1 MIFRLLAL
9 LALPVAAWYA
19 VGSLSRRFSLNAR
32 QRRILF
38 VIAAALLTVGALV
51 VLGRLPAHFVLAPLG
66 AAGAFLLRFLPALL
80 RLLPFWQLVRGR
92 MASAAPRGAGRTS
105 TIRTAFLA
113 MELRHDTGELDGEV
127 LKGASARRRLGAMD
141 RSELLALYEECRADA
156 DSARVL
162 EAYLDRTCEGWREQA
177 EAAGAADEGGGDPV
191 MTRELA
197 LEILGLDGSAGD
209 EDVGRAHRDLMR
221 RMHPDRGGSDYLAK
235 RINAAKDFLLKRP
248 AGAGPT

>member
-9 LALPVAAWYA
+9 LAMPVIAWYA
-19 VGSLSRRFSLNAR
+19 VGSLSRRFSLSAR
-32 QRRILF
+32 QRNILA
-38 VIAAALLTVGALV
+38 VIVAALLVAGVLV
-51 VLGRLPAHFVLAPLG
+51 VMGRLPAQFILAPLG

-80 RLLPFWQLVRGR
+80 RLLPFWQMIRSR
-92 MASAAPRGAGRTS
+92 TASAAPLGGAGRTS

-113 MELRHDTGELDGEV
+113 MELRHDTGDLDGTV
-127 LKGASARRRLGAMD
+127 LKGAREGRRLGELD
-141 RSELLALYEECRADA
+141 RSELLALHDECRPDA

-177 EAAGAADEGGGDPV
+177 EAAGAAGEDGGEPA

-209 EDVGRAHRDLMR
+209 DDVSRAHRHLMR
-221 RMHPDRGGSDYLAK
+221 TTHPDRGGSDYLAK
-235 RINAAKDFLLKRP
+235 RINAAKDFLLK
-248 AGAGPT
+248 